1 MPPPARQHR
10 VKDQG
15 GLVAVVD
22 FAYPDLKLAIEADGY
37 RWHTGRIRWEHDLA
51 RRNRLT
57 ALGWRVLHVT
67 WSDIEQRSEELMA
80 RIAAAAVPLGGTRP
94 SAAN

>member
-1 MPPPARQHR
+1 M
-10 VKDQG
+10 KDQG

-57 ALGWRVLHVT
+57 ALGWRTLHVT